1 MEKTWSFWFK
11 GCKPAGKGGAGKGK
25 WDGSCGTKAYT
36 FDTAEDFWCLY
47 NNIKRASQI
56 PDRSDYYLF
65 IDGIEPK
72 YEDEKNRGGGEWRI
86 ALPRPRGGGGNGG
99 EHPLRRFMDDWFLY
113 TMLGCIGETLD
124 ENQDVINGVAVSI
137 RPREDRI
144 AIWTRTSDVE
154 KVTQVG
160 TNLRKL
166 LVHAHLEDKVGI
178 KFTSYENLEKGH
190 GSASVSA

>member
-1 MEKTWSFWFK
+1 MANVEETVPADAGACVSVPWGEYAVEYPCAYPLFHFSYCAPGPHKLEKTWSFWFK

-72 YEDEKNRGGGEWRI
+72 YEDEVRDNYTIPRFQVAII
-86 ALPRPRGGGGNGG
+86 ACLNNK
-99 EHPLRRFMDDWFLY
+99 W
-113 TMLGCIGETLD
+113 
-124 ENQDVINGVAVSI
+124 
-137 RPREDRI
+137 
-144 AIWTRTSDVE
+144 
-154 KVTQVG
+154 
-160 TNLRKL
+160 
-166 LVHAHLEDKVGI
+166 
-178 KFTSYENLEKGH
+178 
-190 GSASVSA
+190 